1 METPHG
7 WVEFRQIGQMFFYWN
22 WSYFLYIALPI
33 MLLGFIASSWVKRT
47 YQRYSQVRNASGLSG
62 VDVARRILT
71 GAGLSDVTIQV
82 IDGELS
88 DNYDPRTK
96 TLNLSREVATGTS
109 VASEAVVAH
118 EIGHAQQDRQ
128 GFFAMRIR
136 SGLVPAANLGSQAG
150 GLIVIGG
157 VFLSIFTR
165 SSFGLYIAMIGLAL
179 FAAVV
184 LFQLITTPVELDASR
199 RALRLLA
206 ENGVI
211 MPEEQ
216 DGARRMLRAAAFT
229 YWVALFG
236 ALLTLLYYAS
246 LVFVNRRSD

>member
-1 METPHG
+1 
-7 WVEFRQIGQMFFYWN
+7 MFFSWTYL
-22 WSYFLYIALPI
+22 LYVGLPI
-33 MLLGFIASSWVKRT
+33 LVLSWLASSWVKST
-47 YQRYSQVRNASGLSG
+47 YRRYSQVRNSSGLTG

-71 GAGLSDVTIQV
+71 NAGLSGVTVQV
-82 IDGELS
+82 IDGDLS

-96 TLNLSREVATGTS
+96 TLNLSRGVATGSS

-118 EIGHAQQDRQ
+118 EIGHAQQDWQ
-128 GFFAMRIR
+128 GYFAMRFR
-136 SGLVPAANLGSQAG
+136 SDLVPAANLGSQAG
-150 GLIVIGG
+150 PLIVIAGIL
-157 VFLSIFTR
+157 LSAFTR
-165 SSFGLYIAMIGLAL
+165 SQLGFYVALAGLAL

-184 LFQLITTPVELDASR
+184 LFQLITTPVELNASR

-211 MPEEQ
+211 FPEEQ

-246 LVFVNRRSD
+246 LVFGNRRND

>member
-1 METPHG
+1 
-7 WVEFRQIGQMFFYWN
+7 MFLYWN
-22 WSYFLYIALPI
+22 WGYFLYVALPI
-33 MLLGFIASSWVKRT
+33 MVLGLIASSWVKRT

-62 VDVARRILT
+62 VDVARRILA
-71 GAGLSDVTIQV
+71 GAGLNDVTIQV

-150 GLIVIGG
+150 PLIVIAGLL
-157 VFLSIFTR
+157 LSGFTG
-165 SSFGLYIAMIGLAL
+165 STFGFYVALTGLFL

-184 LFQLITTPVELDASR
+184 AFQLITTPVELDASR

-211 MPEEQ
+211 YPEEQ

-229 YWVALFG
+229 YWVALAG
-236 ALLTLLYYAS
+236 ALLTLVYYAS
-246 LVFVNRRSD
+246 LVFGNRRND

>member
-1 METPHG
+1 
-7 WVEFRQIGQMFFYWN
+7 MFMPFFDWRYVVFVGLPLIVL
-22 WSYFLYIALPI
+22 SFL
-33 MLLGFIASSWVKRT
+33 ASSWVKRT
-47 YQRYSQVRNASGLSG
+47 YQRYAQVRSSSGLTG
-62 VDVARRILT
+62 VDIARRILT

-96 TLNLSREVATGTS
+96 TLNLSREVAMGNS
-109 VASEAVVAH
+109 VAAEAVVAH

-128 GFFAMRIR
+128 GYFAMRLR

-150 GLIVIGG
+150 LLVVIAGLVLSAFTGSTIGFY
-157 VFLSIFTR
+157 VAIL
-165 SSFGLYIAMIGLAL
+165 GLGL

-184 LFQLITTPVELDASR
+184 VFQLVTTPVELDASR

-211 MPEEQ
+211 VPEEQ
-216 DGARRMLRAAAFT
+216 EGARRMLRAAAFT

-236 ALLTLLYYAS
+236 ALLTLVYYAS
-246 LVFVNRRSD
+246 LVFGNRRSD